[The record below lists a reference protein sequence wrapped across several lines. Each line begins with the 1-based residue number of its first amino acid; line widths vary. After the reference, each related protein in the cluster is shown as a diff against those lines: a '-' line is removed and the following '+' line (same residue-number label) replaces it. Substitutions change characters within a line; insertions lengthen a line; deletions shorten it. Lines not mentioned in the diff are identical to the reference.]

1 MHKNIIDVSTWQE
14 NLDYKQ
20 LKASGVD
27 GIIIRAGFS
36 TTLDNEFYNHINGA
50 LEAEFEYIGAYW
62 FGYAG
67 STTETIEEAKKADEI
82 LAPYKDKLNLGVY
95 YDWEY
100 DSENKIRARGIVPT
114 KALVTDMNK
123 AFCQEM
129 TARGYIAG
137 YYLNPDYAN
146 RLVDETKL
154 TAYRRWLA
162 MWTSSCDEECFL
174 WQYTEQGHI
183 EGITQAKTGIDENG
197 NPYTY
202 YEPTFDLN
210 ELRGELP
217 QPQPTPEEPI
227 NKPSKPRGEYE
238 ITYRTCNKDFGWLDW
253 VGDGETSGTKG
264 MSLAI
269 EAIQIEGGMG
279 QDIIAK
285 YQLHCQTNGD
295 TGWVKCGEVSGTEG
309 LDRRAEAIRIDCNR
323 PIRYR
328 TYCQKLGWTAWVT
341 NNQWSGT
348 RGQGLRMEAI
358 QIEVLE

>member
-1 MHKNIIDVSTWQE
+1 MHKTIIDVSTWQE

-100 DSENKIRARGIVPT
+100 YSENKIRARGIVPT

-123 AFCQEM
+123 AFCHEM

-174 WQYTEQGHI
+174 WQYTDEGHI
-183 EGITQAKTGIDENG
+183 EGITQVKTGIDENG

-217 QPQPTPEEPI
+217 KPQPTSDVPVNTPT
-227 NKPSKPRGEYE
+227 KPRGQYA
-238 ITYRTCNKDFGWLDW
+238 ITYRSYIEDYGWLDW
-253 VGDGETSGTKG
+253 VGDGEMSGTQGRK
-264 MSLAI
+264 LAI
-269 EAIQIEGGMG
+269 QAIQIEGGLG
-279 QDIIAK
+279 RDILST
-285 YQLHCQTNGD
+285 YQVYCETNGE
-295 TGWVKCGEVSGTEG
+295 TAWAKCGEVSGTQD
-309 LDRRAEAIRIDCNR
+309 LNRDVQAIRINANV

-328 TYCQKLGWTAWVT
+328 TYCQKKGWTPWVT
-341 NNQWSGT
+341 NGQWSGA
-348 RGQGLRMEAI
+348 RDEGLRVEAI
-358 QIEVLE
+358 QIEVLD

>member
-1 MHKNIIDVSTWQE
+1 MHENIIDVSTWQE

-20 LKASGVD
+20 LKQSGVK
-27 GIIIRAGFS
+27 GIIIRAGFA
-36 TTLDNEFYNHINGA
+36 TTLDNEFYNHIKGA
-50 LEAEFEYIGAYW
+50 IEAKFEYVGAYW

-67 STTETIEEAKKADEI
+67 STTEAIGEAKKADEI
-82 LAPYKDKLNLGVY
+82 LKPYKDLLNLGVY

-100 DSENKIRARGIVPT
+100 DSENRVRARGIVPT
-114 KALVTDMNK
+114 KALVTDLNK
-123 AFCQEM
+123 SFCQEM

-154 TAYRRWLA
+154 RDYRRWLA
-162 MWTSSCDEECFL
+162 MWTNSCDEECFL
-174 WQYTEQGHI
+174 WQKTEKARF
-183 EGITQAKTGIDENG
+183 EGYNG
-197 NPYTY
+197 NL
-202 YEPTFDLN
+202 DLSWLMK
-210 ELRGELP
+210 EIPKDE
-217 QPQPTPEEPI
+217 PTPEEPI
-227 NKPSKPRGEYE
+227 NKPSKSRDEYE
-238 ITYRTCNKDFGWLDW
+238 ITYRTCNKKYGWLDW

-328 TYCQKLGWTAWVT
+328 TYCQKLGWTKWVK
-341 NNQWSGT
+341 NNEWSGT